1 MPQWQATRVSTT
13 KEQDTMAVSKA
24 DNGDAPTSALGR
36 FFSGATFGLAQTY
49 WGLFAFGSVI
59 FFIAGSLLASERDW
73 IPYTALLAG
82 SIAYTFALL
91 IGVQRHYRGSDP
103 GKALGRIGMLFL
115 LLNLTNM
122 LATLSFI

>member
-1 MPQWQATRVSTT
+1 
-13 KEQDTMAVSKA
+13 MAVSKT

-49 WGLFAFGSVI
+49 WALFALGSVI

-73 IPYTALLAG
+73 IPYLGLLAG